1 MRRMQLKKEAGI
13 FFPLN
18 SRNEKRVF
26 GYAQQ
31 SMQEGASADRSMI
44 WAMRDYSH
52 ITIGLFLAHR
62 CDQLLLL
69 SFFVVVIVRIGF

>member
-1 MRRMQLKKEAGI
+1 MIWEMMRRMQLKKQAY
-13 FFPLN
+13 FLLN
-18 SRNEKRVF
+18 SRNEKRAL

-44 WAMRDYSH
+44 WAMRDHSH

-62 CDQLLLL
+62 SDQLLE
-69 SFFVVVIVRIGF
+69 FFFSWW